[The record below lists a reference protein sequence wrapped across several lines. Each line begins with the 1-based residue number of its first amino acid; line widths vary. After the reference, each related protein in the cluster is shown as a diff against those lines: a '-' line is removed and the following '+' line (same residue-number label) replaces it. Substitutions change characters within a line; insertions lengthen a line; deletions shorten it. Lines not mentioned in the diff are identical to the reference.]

1 MKAIILSSGIGKR
14 LRPLTNELP
23 KSLIKLNDK
32 TIIELQIDNLLKN
45 DIRDIIITTGPFEN
59 KMINQLKG
67 GYEKIN
73 FIFVNNPK
81 YDSTNYIYSLW
92 LTKKYID
99 DDILL
104 LHGDLFFDEKLIKK
118 LIGKK
123 GNYVLVNKDAKL
135 PKKDFKAEIK
145 NNKVIKIGVEF
156 FGNGCYL
163 SMPIYKFSKKD
174 FLVWIDEID
183 KEIKI
188 GNVKIYAENAFNKI
202 SDRIILKPLFF
213 NKEICMEIDDI
224 KDLEKARDLFE
235 K

>member
-14 LRPLTNELP
+14 LRPLTNKIP
-23 KSLIKLNDK
+23 KSLIKLNGK

-45 DIRDIIITTGPFEN
+45 DIKNIIVTTGPYEN
-59 KMINQLKG
+59 IMINHLKER
-67 GYEKIN
+67 YEDIN

-92 LTKKYID
+92 LTKDYID

-104 LHGDLFFDEKLIKK
+104 LHGDLLFDEKLIKK
-118 LIGKK
+118 LIEKK

-145 NNKVIKIGVEF
+145 DKKVIKIGIEF
-156 FGNGCYL
+156 FGKNCFL
-163 SMPIYKFSKKD
+163 SMPIYKFSNKD
-174 FLVWIDEID
+174 FLVWMNEID
-183 KEIKI
+183 KEIKK
-188 GNVKIYAENAFNKI
+188 GNVNIYAENAFNKI
-202 SDRIILKPLFF
+202 SDKLTIEPVYF

-224 KDLEKARDLFE
+224 KDLEKARELFL